1 MSTPFTPD
9 RAFLKR
15 FGDAV
20 AAQGFFAWGA
30 AEAGPVSESPR
41 FEKWLEQGN
50 HAGMEYLRRR
60 SALRR
65 DPRLL
70 LEGART
76 VLVFLRS
83 YAWPDPPV
91 PQGHVRVAAYA
102 RGLDYHFSLKKS
114 LKAVASLLRGFRFR
128 IFVDTAPVME
138 KYWARKAGLASIGK
152 NSLCVRKD
160 AGSLFFI
167 GIILTDAVFPFAE
180 KEPEDLCGGCTLC
193 MEACPTGALTDP
205 YVLDARRCLSYLTIE
220 QPGPIPDEAV
230 PYLGETVAG
239 CDRCQ
244 AVCPL
249 NRSSSIEGHPDFR
262 PRPPL
267 AAPSLGDVLFWNDS
281 IFASLTRRSALAR
294 CGRASL
300 QRNALAAAAARGD
313 SALLARYLEHGAD
326 LSLNAFARKLLR
338 KR

>member
-1 MSTPFTPD
+1 MSKYYVTQRVERCIGC
-9 RAFLKR
+9 RACEAHCK
-15 FGDAV
+15 DKNNS
-20 AAQGFFAWGA
+20 AQNAYYCKIMEVGPKIKNGM
-30 AEAGPVSESPR
+30 PVS
-41 FEKWLEQGN
+41 
-50 HAGMEYLRRR
+50 
-60 SALRR
+60 
-65 DPRLL
+65 
-70 LEGART
+70 
-76 VLVFLRS
+76 
-83 YAWPDPPV
+83 
-91 PQGHVRVAAYA
+91 
-102 RGLDYHFSLKKS
+102 DYVYMACFHCEN
-114 LKAVASLLRGFRFR
+114 
-128 IFVDTAPVME
+128 P
-138 KYWARKAGLASIGK
+138 W
-152 NSLCVRKD
+152 CV
-160 AGSLFFI
+160 
-167 GIILTDAVFPFAE
+167 
-180 KEPEDLCGGCTLC
+180 
-193 MEACPTGALTDP
+193 EACPTGALTDP